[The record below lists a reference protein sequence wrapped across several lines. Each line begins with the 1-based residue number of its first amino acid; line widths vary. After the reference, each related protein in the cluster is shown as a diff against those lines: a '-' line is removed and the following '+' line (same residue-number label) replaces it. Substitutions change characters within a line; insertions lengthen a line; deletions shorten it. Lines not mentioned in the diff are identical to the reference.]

1 MVSRILP
8 ILLLLACTMASA
20 QNVRIDPLDN
30 NTSDD
35 DFAPAY
41 TNHGRVIVFTT
52 DVGGDG
58 QQLRMMERNSGGWTG
73 SSKLV
78 GDVNDAKHSGSGTLT
93 PDGQF
98 IIFASY
104 ENDVDGSGR
113 TDLYSSRKINGRWVE
128 VKNLGPV
135 VNSSAYDAHPSIT
148 PDGRTLYFSSDRP
161 GGNGAPD
168 IYVATSDGTNWSSP
182 KILAGIN
189 TASSEMSPVIGSD
202 GKTIYFSSNR
212 PGGAGGFD
220 VYVAK
225 VTGSAVTDV
234 RRIGDPI
241 NTSADEL
248 FYSALPN
255 SDQALFSRTSATGVY
270 DNYIVVPNPFP
281 TEPVT
286 LVEGIVADINTKVP
300 LGSDITVTDLATGKK
315 VASLRSDDQSGQY
328 YVTLSPGR
336 VYSVTASTKGYVF
349 HSERYEVPPG
359 AKGKTVKKD
368 IYLSPLADGGDQL
381 LVFFD
386 YDKSELKSES
396 FPELER
402 IIELLREN
410 PKVRLR
416 FDGHTDDQGSDEYN
430 EKLSQRRAEAV
441 RDYIVAGGVPTA
453 RLEARGLGKRK
464 PMMQGSTD
472 EARASNRRVEMKVIP

>member
-1 MVSRILP
+1 M
-8 ILLLLACTMASA
+8 
-20 QNVRIDPLDN
+20 
-30 NTSDD
+30 
-35 DFAPAY
+35 
-41 TNHGRVIVFTT
+41 
-52 DVGGDG
+52 
-58 QQLRMMERNSGGWTG
+58 
-73 SSKLV
+73 
-78 GDVNDAKHSGSGTLT
+78 
-93 PDGQF
+93 
-98 IIFASY
+98 
-104 ENDVDGSGR
+104 
-113 TDLYSSRKINGRWVE
+113 
-128 VKNLGPV
+128 
-135 VNSSAYDAHPSIT
+135 
-148 PDGRTLYFSSDRP
+148 
-161 GGNGAPD
+161 
-168 IYVATSDGTNWSSP
+168 
-182 KILAGIN
+182 
-189 TASSEMSPVIGSD
+189 
-202 GKTIYFSSNR
+202 
-212 PGGAGGFD
+212 
-220 VYVAK
+220 
-225 VTGSAVTDV
+225 
-234 RRIGDPI
+234 
-241 NTSADEL
+241 
-248 FYSALPN
+248 
-255 SDQALFSRTSATGVY
+255 
-270 DNYIVVPNPFP
+270 
-281 TEPVT
+281 
-286 LVEGIVADINTKVP
+286 
-300 LGSDITVTDLATGKK
+300 
-315 VASLRSDDQSGQY
+315 
-328 YVTLSPGR
+328 TLSPGR